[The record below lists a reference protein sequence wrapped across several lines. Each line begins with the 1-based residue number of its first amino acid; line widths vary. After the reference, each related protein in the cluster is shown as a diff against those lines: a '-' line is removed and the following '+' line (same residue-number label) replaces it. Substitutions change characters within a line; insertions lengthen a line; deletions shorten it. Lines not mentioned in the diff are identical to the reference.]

1 MEKELVMKGSIR
13 FIVGL
18 LIVFGAVGSFD
29 HALKTT
35 TLMLL
40 ILAAAFGL
48 GIMASGTKS
57 LKTYQ

>member
-1 MEKELVMKGSIR
+1 MKGSIR

-18 LIVFGAVGSFD
+18 LIVFGAASSFE

-48 GIMASGTKS
+48 GIMASGTKA

>member
-1 MEKELVMKGSIR
+1 MKGSIR

-48 GIMASGTKS
+48 GIMASGTKA